1 MDFSETDKK
10 NPLIVISFTQKRTV
24 VLRVGSSLEQTR
36 WYLYLKVLFSWYK
49 VTGYTMM
56 ASMKAGLN
64 EEDQVD

>member
-49 VTGYTMM
+49 ITGYTMI
-56 ASMKAGLN
+56 ASMKTGLN